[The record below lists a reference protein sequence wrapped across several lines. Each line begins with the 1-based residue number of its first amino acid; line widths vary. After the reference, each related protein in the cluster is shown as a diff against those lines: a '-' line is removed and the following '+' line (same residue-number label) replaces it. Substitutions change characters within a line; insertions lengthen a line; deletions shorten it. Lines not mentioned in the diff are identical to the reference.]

1 MSRYKRSVE
10 ARGSVRV
17 LSCLSFIVCSLD
29 VPNTFEVSAGL
40 ARGRGQ
46 AAHTQAVDIV
56 PLAGIEPIVQGAGGE
71 PCKRST
77 MSGANPRSQVARSL
91 ADNMMCWCT
100 VVLLA
105 SMCLKNRVQHMTP
118 GVRAVL
124 CNHVCL
130 LQGPEWRA
138 TVVGDERILSPW
150 AER

>member
-71 PCKRST
+71 PASAALC
-77 MSGANPRSQVARSL
+77 QVPIQGL
-91 ADNMMCWCT
+91 KWQG
-100 VVLLA
+100 VLP
-105 SMCLKNRVQHMTP
+105 T
-118 GVRAVL
+118 
-124 CNHVCL
+124 
-130 LQGPEWRA
+130 
-138 TVVGDERILSPW
+138 I
-150 AER
+150 